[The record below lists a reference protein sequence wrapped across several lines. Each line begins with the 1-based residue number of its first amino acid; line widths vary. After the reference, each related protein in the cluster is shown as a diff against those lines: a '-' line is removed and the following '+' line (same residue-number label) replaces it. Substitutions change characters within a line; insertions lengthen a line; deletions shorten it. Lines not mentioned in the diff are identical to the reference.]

1 MREIAFVTK
10 SAVYRRRIGSIV
22 LSHLVYDLVV
32 QVGSSRCS
40 GFATKCLTGILRYDR
55 GHFHSSA
62 PYCQRDRTCGD
73 IPVFQILH
81 RTVIMQSGRKTTRR
95 QTKQSPKLTPYSDNS
110 ASTDRP
116 ALFQDGVNRI
126 QSPASSSGRGQ
137 RRQSIHPIHKAE
149 APINQST
156 LSSKYANTRPH
167 INGVAVQS
175 AECMQSSSAALPVE
189 GSLHSKVFAAETPLE
204 HASLTS
210 FCDKLTTSN
219 HPSGSSKRRISV
231 SEGVADHLRHAPSTA
246 AGRLAH
252 ANSQGGRDLGTSNPL
267 QSFINGMADWLVPG
281 MNPGDAF
288 MAHMYNSG
296 LMSPQQKAMLGM
308 SQDASF
314 PIGFNSQIFGSLNK
328 PMSQFRG
335 VTRPLFTASWDAH
348 VCVQSTGERVFLGR
362 YELQLLAITAI
373 NEHPK

>member
-1 MREIAFVTK
+1 
-10 SAVYRRRIGSIV
+10 
-22 LSHLVYDLVV
+22 
-32 QVGSSRCS
+32 
-40 GFATKCLTGILRYDR
+40 
-55 GHFHSSA
+55 
-62 PYCQRDRTCGD
+62 
-73 IPVFQILH
+73 
-81 RTVIMQSGRKTTRR
+81 MQSGRKTTRR

-335 VTRPLFTASWDAH
+335 VTRPLFTASWDAM
-348 VCVQSTGERVFLGR
+348 CVYSPLVRECFLEAASEYEDRGIQDVKEASPYDFIQAMVQQSK
-362 YELQLLAITAI
+362 TAHCRSSKFRGVWQSI
-373 NEHPK
+373 LDTSKWEAKYVDEDS